1 MTDATPRRPDP
12 LARVLEDRLSSE
24 RLRPYRAAVGGDLDL
39 AIGLYEWNSATAGA
53 FFETLGHFEVL
64 LRNALHDQLSAWHTA
79 AGRPGH
85 WYEDPAAVLDAR
97 RHADVASA
105 RDRIRRE
112 RQTETPGK
120 VVAELNFGF
129 WRFLLDRRYQTMLW
143 APALRRAF
151 PHLQPQ
157 RRDLVYS
164 PVYEL
169 NRLRN
174 RIAHHEPIHARNLSD
189 RHDDLLRV
197 TGFIDPAAQAWLS
210 SLSRVPAV
218 LRSRPR

>member
-1 MTDATPRRPDP
+1 MTDAIPRRANP
-12 LARVLEDRLSSE
+12 LARVLEDCLSRE
-24 RLRPYRAAVGGDLDL
+24 RLKPYRAAVGGDLEP
-39 AIGLYEWNSATAGA
+39 AIGLYEWNSAAAGA

-64 LRNALHDQLSAWHTA
+64 LRNAMHDQLSAWHTA
-79 AGRPGH
+79 AGRPGQ
-85 WYEDPAAVLDAR
+85 WYDDPAGVLDTR
-97 RHADVASA
+97 RHADIAAA

-112 RQTETPGK
+112 RKTETPGK

-129 WRFLLDRRYQTMLW
+129 WRFLLDRHYQTVLW

-157 RRDLVYS
+157 RRDLIYV

-174 RIAHHEPIHARNLSD
+174 RIAHHEPIHDRQLSE

-197 TGFIDPAAQAWLS
+197 TGFTDPAAQAWLS

-218 LRSRPR
+218 LERRPR

>member
-1 MTDATPRRPDP
+1 MTDATPRGSYPI
-12 LARVLEDRLSSE
+12 ARALEARLSRE
-24 RLRPYRAAVGGDLDL
+24 RLRPYRSAVGGDLDL
-39 AIGLYEWNSATAGA
+39 AIQLYEWNSAAAGA

-85 WYEDPAAVLDAR
+85 WYDDPAGVLDAR
-97 RHADVASA
+97 RHADVAAA

-112 RQTETPGK
+112 RKTETPGK
-120 VVAELNFGF
+120 VVAERNFGF
-129 WRFLLDRRYQTMLW
+129 WRFLLDRHYQTMLW

-174 RIAHHEPIHARNLSD
+174 RIAHHEPIHGRNLSD

-218 LRSRPR
+218 LQSRPR